1 MKRLVRFCSYY
12 SESLKKSLA
21 DAGIKYEWTQE
32 KPDPYQPNYL
42 IFHLDIDAPEYELI
56 LKAIDDAKLRSAPTR
71 TESLSFTKKELD
83 DAEWLHVRPSCKKID
98 PYDDVEVSKN
108 DLSPIAKIC
117 KYILDSTLLQDYE
130 EPDEGRQMLQD
141 LLEIIQKAMTRD
153 VGLVSIG
160 D

>member
-108 DLSPIAKIC
+108 DLFQIAEIC
-117 KYILDSTLLQDYE
+117 KYILDTALLQNYE
-130 EPDEGRQMLQD
+130 EPDEGRQMVQD
-141 LLEIIQKAMTRD
+141 LLEIIQKAMTSD
-153 VGLVSIG
+153 LGLVSIG

>member
-1 MKRLVRFCSYY
+1 MM
-12 SESLKKSLA
+12 LKSQKM
-21 DAGIKYEWTQE
+21 I
-32 KPDPYQPNYL
+32 
-42 IFHLDIDAPEYELI
+42 
-56 LKAIDDAKLRSAPTR
+56 
-71 TESLSFTKKELD
+71 
-83 DAEWLHVRPSCKKID
+83 C
-98 PYDDVEVSKN
+98 
-108 DLSPIAKIC
+108 KIC